1 MNNNIFIVDT
11 TLRDGEQSPDIAFS
25 LKKKIAIAKI
35 MDNNKIYQIE
45 AGIPAMGE
53 IEKRCIYKIME
64 QKKNSLISVW
74 NRLNKQDLIDSIDC
88 NPDIIHIRIPVSDIQ
103 IYSKLKKDRKWVVN
117 KVRECVNFVKDKD
130 YEVTVGFEDASR
142 ADINF
147 IIHMA
152 KILKDLGVNR
162 IRYADTVGVL
172 IPSTTRTAITNIL
185 ENVPIDIE
193 MHAHNDFGMA
203 LANSIE
209 AAKSGARFVDCTMN
223 GIGERAGNCN
233 LQEFIRV
240 SSRLF
245 NINDGALKNSI

>member
-25 LKKKIAIAKI
+25 LKKKITLAKI

-74 NRLNKQDLIDSIDC
+74 NRLNKQDLVDSIECD
-88 NPDIIHIRIPVSDIQ
+88 PDIIHISIPVSDIQ
-103 IYSKLKKDRKWVVN
+103 IYSKLKKDRKWIVN
-117 KVRECVNFVKDKD
+117 KLRECVNFVKEKD
-130 YEVTVGFEDASR
+130 YEVTIGFEDASR

-147 IIHMA
+147 IIYLS

-172 IPSTTRTAITNIL
+172 IPSSTRTAITTIL
-185 ENVPIDIE
+185 ENIPIDIE
-193 MHAHNDFGMA
+193 IHAHNDFGMA

-209 AAKSGARFVDCTMN
+209 AAKSGARFVNCTMN

-233 LQEFIRV
+233 LQEFVRV

-245 NINDGALKNSI
+245 NVNNGVLKNSI

>member
-88 NPDIIHIRIPVSDIQ
+88 NPDIIHISIPVSDIQ

-209 AAKSGARFVDCTMN
+209 AAKSGARFIDCTMN

>member
-88 NPDIIHIRIPVSDIQ
+88 NPDIIHISIPVSDIQ

-117 KVRECVNFVKDKD
+117 KVRECINFVKDKD

-162 IRYADTVGVL
+162 IRYADTVGIL

-209 AAKSGARFVDCTMN
+209 AAKSGARFIDCTMN

>member
-88 NPDIIHIRIPVSDIQ
+88 NPDIIHISIPVSDIQ

-117 KVRECVNFVKDKD
+117 KMRECVNFVKDKD

-152 KILKDLGVNR
+152 KILKGLGVNR
-162 IRYADTVGVL
+162 IRYADTVGIL

>member
-88 NPDIIHIRIPVSDIQ
+88 NPDIIHISIPVSDIQ

-147 IIHMA
+147 IIHMT

-162 IRYADTVGVL
+162 IRYADTVGIL

>member
-88 NPDIIHIRIPVSDIQ
+88 NPDIIHISIPVSDIQ

-117 KVRECVNFVKDKD
+117 KMRECVNFVKDKD

-162 IRYADTVGVL
+162 IRYADTVGIL

>member
-88 NPDIIHIRIPVSDIQ
+88 NPDIIHISIPVSDIQ

-117 KVRECVNFVKDKD
+117 KMRECVNFVKDKD

-162 IRYADTVGVL
+162 IRYADTVGIL

-209 AAKSGARFVDCTMN
+209 AAKSGARFIDCTMN

>member
-88 NPDIIHIRIPVSDIQ
+88 NPDIIHISIPVSDIQ

-130 YEVTVGFEDASR
+130 YEVT
-142 ADINF
+142 
-147 IIHMA
+147 
-152 KILKDLGVNR
+152 
-162 IRYADTVGVL
+162 
-172 IPSTTRTAITNIL
+172 
-185 ENVPIDIE
+185 
-193 MHAHNDFGMA
+193 
-203 LANSIE
+203 
-209 AAKSGARFVDCTMN
+209 
-223 GIGERAGNCN
+223 
-233 LQEFIRV
+233 
-240 SSRLF
+240 
-245 NINDGALKNSI
+245 

>member
-88 NPDIIHIRIPVSDIQ
+88 NPDIIHISIPVSDIQ

-117 KVRECVNFVKDKD
+117 KMRECVNFVKDKD

>member
-11 TLRDGEQSPDIAFS
+11 TLRDGEQSADIAFS
-25 LKKKIAIAKI
+25 LKKKVTLAKI

-64 QKKNSLISVW
+64 ERKNSLISVW
-74 NRLNKQDLIDSIDC
+74 NRLSKQDLIESIDC
-88 NPDIIHIRIPVSDIQ
+88 KPDIIHISVPVSDIQ
-103 IYSKLKKDRKWVVN
+103 IYSKLKKDRKWIVN
-117 KVRECVNFVKDKD
+117 KARECVTFVREKE

-142 ADINF
+142 GDINF
-147 IIHMA
+147 VIHLA
-152 KILKDLGVNR
+152 KMLKDLGVNR
-162 IRYADTVGVL
+162 IRYADTVGIL
-172 IPSTTRTAITNIL
+172 IPSTTRTAITTII

-193 MHAHNDFGMA
+193 IHAHNDFGMA

-209 AAKSGARFVDCTMN
+209 AAKSGARYVDCTMD

-245 NINDGALKNSI
+245 NINNAIIKNSI

>member
-88 NPDIIHIRIPVSDIQ
+88 NPDIIHISIPVSDIQ
-103 IYSKLKKDRKWVVN
+103 IYSKLKKDRKWVAN

-147 IIHMA
+147 IIHMT

-162 IRYADTVGVL
+162 IRYADTVGIL

-209 AAKSGARFVDCTMN
+209 AAKSGARFIDCTMN

>member
-88 NPDIIHIRIPVSDIQ
+88 NPDIIHISIPVSDIQ

-162 IRYADTVGVL
+162 IRYADTVGIL
-172 IPSTTRTAITNIL
+172 IPSTTRIAITNIL

-209 AAKSGARFVDCTMN
+209 AAKSGARFIDCTMN

>member
-88 NPDIIHIRIPVSDIQ
+88 NPDIIHISIPVSDIQ

-162 IRYADTVGVL
+162 IRYADTVGIL

-209 AAKSGARFVDCTMN
+209 AAKSGARFIDCTMN

>member
-88 NPDIIHIRIPVSDIQ
+88 NPDIIHISIPVSDIQ

-147 IIHMA
+147 IIHMT

-162 IRYADTVGVL
+162 IRYADTVGIL

-209 AAKSGARFVDCTMN
+209 AAKSGARFIDCTMN

>member
-88 NPDIIHIRIPVSDIQ
+88 NPDIIHISIPVSDIQ

-117 KVRECVNFVKDKD
+117 KVREYVNFVKDKD

-209 AAKSGARFVDCTMN
+209 AAKSGARFIDCTMN

>member
-88 NPDIIHIRIPVSDIQ
+88 NPDIIHISIPVSDIQ